1 MAQSKYEL
9 LKRLASEREEKAAE
23 RMRRTQAR
31 LEDAQKKLQQLETY
45 RQEYEA
51 RFAER
56 AQSGMA
62 KAQWVDF
69 RQFLG
74 RLAEAVDTQRHEVE
88 HARKRYQVEHES
100 WQEERKKVVA
110 FDKLIERER
119 QQAVRAEVK
128 REQKSTDEFAARSF
142 WSTSRH
148 K

>member
-9 LKRLASEREEKAAE
+9 LKKLASEREEKAAE
-23 RMRRTQAR
+23 RMRRTQAK

-56 AQSGMA
+56 AQSGMS
-62 KAQWVDF
+62 KAQWIDF

-74 RLAEAVDTQRHEVE
+74 RLAEAVETQRHEVE
-88 HARKRYQVEHES
+88 HARQRHRVEHES
-100 WQEERKKVVA
+100 WQEERKQVGA

-119 QQAVRAEVK
+119 QQAAHAEAK
-128 REQKSTDEFAARSF
+128 REQKSTDEFAARRF
-142 WSTSRH
+142 WSSTRP